1 MKLLENRLEAEREV
15 RAMQVRILWA
25 GCILNGAGLLAL
37 VQLVSQVDDPDYAL
51 TAMRL
56 PFILMTGGL
65 FVSGMSLAIGYLGL
79 MHRQLDVTARHSG
92 TNPENNEA
100 EGKFWDATSAEHF
113 RKTNRDSFNA
123 IILCMVGFMLGSFGI
138 MTGVFGSLSG
148 HRLQP
153 RDQTQTPE
161 RIMQGISLLRDLTS
175 SDVPPAVSVEVRALA
190 ATVPPVA
197 QPAPPLQ
204 PAPDEPGGEAPAQ

>member
-1 MKLLENRLEAEREV
+1 MSLLENRLEAEREA
-15 RAMQVRILWA
+15 RAMQARILWA

-56 PFILMTGGL
+56 PFILMSGGL
-65 FVSGMSLAIGYLGL
+65 FVSGMSLAISYLSL

-92 TNPENNEA
+92 TDPENNEA
-100 EGKFWDATSAEHF
+100 EAKYWGAASAEHF
-113 RKTNRDSFNA
+113 RKTNRASFNA
-123 IILCMVGFMLGSFGI
+123 MILCMVGFMLGSFGI
-138 MTGVFGSLSG
+138 MTGVFGSLNG

-161 RIMQGISLLRDLTS
+161 RIMQGIGLLHDLTS
-175 SDVPPAVSVEVRALA
+175 SDVPPAVSVEVHAPA
-190 ATVPPVA
+190 TTVPPAA

-204 PAPDEPGGEAPAQ
+204 PGPVAPAGEEPTQ